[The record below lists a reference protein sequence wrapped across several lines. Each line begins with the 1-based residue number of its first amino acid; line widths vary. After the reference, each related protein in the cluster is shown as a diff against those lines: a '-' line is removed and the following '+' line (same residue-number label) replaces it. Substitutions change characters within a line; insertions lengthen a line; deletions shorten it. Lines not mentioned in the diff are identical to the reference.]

1 MISLVTYTL
10 WKHMNDIL
18 FNGASPSVDVVL
30 KQIDIEGQNWRAANL
45 LREVGSLPARVDRL
59 DSGE

>member
-1 MISLVTYTL
+1 
-10 WKHMNDIL
+10 MNDIL